1 MTSMT
6 GTTGTTGTTTE
17 ADAPAIRLE
26 PCDELR
32 RADESAIPVCETC
45 GWLEGD
51 HARPIAVGAVVTR
64 LPRRVTPRIER
75 KAS

>member
-1 MTSMT
+1 MT
-6 GTTGTTGTTTE
+6 GMTATTTK
-17 ADAPAIRLE
+17 ADAPPIRLE

-32 RADESAIPVCETC
+32 RADESAIPVCESC
-45 GWLEGD
+45 GWLEDD
-51 HARPIAVGAVVTR
+51 HARPVTAGAVVTP